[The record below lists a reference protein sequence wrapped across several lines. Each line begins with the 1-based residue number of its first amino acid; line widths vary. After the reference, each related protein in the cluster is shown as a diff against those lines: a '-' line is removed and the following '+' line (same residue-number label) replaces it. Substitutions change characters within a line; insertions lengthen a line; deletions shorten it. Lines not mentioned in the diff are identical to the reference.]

1 MILYNKKIKDL
12 MINSKNQNKKIK
24 ILLKKNKAS
33 RMIWINLNKSMRN

>member
-33 RMIWINLNKSMRN
+33 KMIWINL